1 MLRAINLDQ
10 QPSLQTDEIYDV
22 GPDRHLPSEFMAEQ
36 LPIAQT
42 LPKPLL
48 GVGAVSAKFTGML
61 LLQGWVFGHD

>member
-1 MLRAINLDQ
+1 
-10 QPSLQTDEIYDV
+10 
-22 GPDRHLPSEFMAEQ
+22 
-36 LPIAQT
+36 